1 MTEYRK
7 NQFNYVLKK
16 IKEKDK
22 LNSVGVDVEIQ
33 FIKDKVENLSNDD
46 ANDVDVDI
54 DNNVIIM
61 MINII
66 RLLDSD

>member
-46 ANDVDVDI
+46 ADDVDVDI

>member
-46 ANDVDVDI
+46 ADNVDVDI

>member
-1 MTEYRK
+1 M
-7 NQFNYVLKK
+7 
-16 IKEKDK
+16 
-22 LNSVGVDVEIQ
+22 EIQ
-33 FIKDKVENLSNDD
+33 FIKDKVRSLSNDNAD
-46 ANDVDVDI
+46 DVDVDI

>member
-33 FIKDKVENLSNDD
+33 FIKDKVESLSNDD
-46 ANDVDVDI
+46 ADDVDVDI

>member
-7 NQFNYVLKK
+7 NQFNYVSKK

-46 ANDVDVDI
+46 ADDVDVDI